1 MAAPAPTPVNRWM
14 ISVVYCTMNFL
25 LKRDAYF
32 GVLKDKN
39 TRQNRQQKGNS
50 SMKNRDKKAF
60 LPTGGRPP
68 PHTYL

>member
-1 MAAPAPTPVNRWM
+1 
-14 ISVVYCTMNFL
+14 MNFL